1 MEISPAFFKIIAFI
15 VLIAIL
21 LISLKIINFFA
32 KRLLKRQQLRSLWDK
47 YFGLFEL
54 FVWLVFGLLSIE
66 YFTVHNK
73 IIAII
78 LAIVFT
84 LIIFIL
90 IYFYFKEVLVRAFF
104 KLSTNIKIGDE
115 VKNAEVKGKVTQ
127 IEYNQLVIESADGS
141 QQGIPYS
148 KIIFKPLIKQS
159 PSPYL
164 HRFESTFTALIQSD
178 RNSIQ
183 KELITVLQSD
193 LRVSGAV
200 EPKVSFSDLNEL
212 TYQIKVIAYLFNPT
226 DAEPVRELLKKV
238 LMNYNT

>member
-1 MEISPAFFKIIAFI
+1 MVLSPAFFKIIAFI
-15 VLIAIL
+15 ALIIIIL
-21 LISLKIINFFA
+21 VSLKVINFFA
-32 KRLLKRQQLRSLWDK
+32 KRLLKRQQLRSFWDK

-78 LAIVFT
+78 IAFVFT
-84 LIIFIL
+84 LIVFIL

-104 KLSTNIKIGDE
+104 KLSTDIKIDDE
-115 VKNAEVKGKVTQ
+115 VKNAEVKGKIIQ

-148 KIIFKPLIKQS
+148 KIIFNPLIKQS

-164 HRFESTFTALIQSD
+164 HRFESIFTTPIQSD

-183 KELITVLQSD
+183 NELITILQSD

-212 TYQIKVIAYLFNPT
+212 RYQIKVIAYLFNPNDT
-226 DAEPVRELLKKV
+226 EPLRELLKTALKD
-238 LMNYNT
+238 